1 MHKLYATSALFALA
15 VASVVWA
22 QPPAKVEPPPVF
34 KGQPP
39 AKLEPPKKAVD
50 PTDAAIAAALA
61 NDAAMKIAR
70 AKLQLAEAELAQ
82 AKQTVTLRVVTLK
95 AQIDSLKPEH
105 DAAQK
110 RLNVAETAFK
120 NGIADQTS
128 LLEAR
133 VAYEKVNRALL
144 TAEAEW
150 KLLTG
155 AGADPAVLKLTR
167 AFELPDLISDL
178 DTEQRRVFLFKQ
190 LLAQARAAESASGPV
205 PERIR
210 AALDKSVKLGAKG
223 HSVSVKAALERFDL
237 GIAVRGLD
245 DLGNSNF
252 ETVGEELPVGA
263 WLIYIQDTF
272 GLTAHVREYGIL
284 FAKKENAP
292 ADAVTLAQFWK
303 QKPTAEP
310 APKK

>member
-1 MHKLYATSALFALA
+1 LESAKSKLAL
-15 VASVVWA
+15 V
-22 QPPAKVEPPPVF
+22 
-34 KGQPP
+34 
-39 AKLEPPKKAVD
+39 
-50 PTDAAIAAALA
+50 
-61 NDAAMKIAR
+61 
-70 AKLQLAEAELAQ
+70 
-82 AKQTVTLRVVTLK
+82 
-95 AQIDSLKPEH
+95 
-105 DAAQK
+105 
-110 RLNVAETAFK
+110 
-120 NGIADQTS
+120 
-128 LLEAR
+128 
-133 VAYEKVNRALL
+133 
-144 TAEAEW
+144 EAEW

-155 AGADPAVLKLTR
+155 EGER
-167 AFELPDLISDL
+167 E
-178 DTEQRRVFLFKQ
+178 
-190 LLAQARAAESASGPV
+190 RAALALVDVARQEEFFRALAALRSQQHGAAPKAGPV
-205 PERIR
+205 SERIR